1 MKIVV
6 SKPDLEETL
15 QVASIAIASS
25 SDDLSGRYL
34 FRFREGAVSV
44 LTYNQ
49 RVCASAPLICQV
61 DDAEEDDTL
70 NVEGWRL
77 MQWLGGIGDVPITI
91 EDDGPGVVKLSSSR
105 SAIRV
110 QTKDASTFPYWDK
123 TLADS
128 KQTATLSAER
138 LASAFG
144 YARNFV
150 YDRDTTSPAL
160 SQIEVYDG
168 ALWSTDKKAISKI
181 TIPALAESNLRINA
195 NDIAQA
201 TKFMSLKGTDE
212 VEILE
217 HDRSTFFRRD
227 DGAVLGVARPTSQF
241 PRLGQ
246 VDSSDS
252 NETEWEVL
260 TQDMLAG
267 IQCLKAATSKDNET
281 LRFSYDDDQKAVVLG
296 VTSTAGGE
304 DVYPIE
310 ATDPS
315 GVDELPDNGFRLDY
329 PYLQR
334 IIGHFGVDSLH
345 FGINKAPAPKKGG
358 FVRFRHVADDDEY
371 LTVVVWRN

>member
-6 SKPDLEETL
+6 SKPDLEDAL

-25 SDDLSGRYL
+25 ADDLSDRYL
-34 FRFREGAVSV
+34 FRFCEGAVSI

-49 RVCASAPLICQV
+49 RVCASTPLICQV
-61 DDAEEDDTL
+61 DDAEEGDTL

-77 MQWLGGIGDVPITI
+77 MQWLGGIADVPITI
-91 EDDGPGVVKLSSSR
+91 EEDGPGVVKLSSSR
-105 SAIRV
+105 SEIRV
-110 QTKDASTFPYWDK
+110 QTKDPSTFPYWDK
-123 TLADS
+123 TLAAA
-128 KQTATLSAER
+128 KETATIPAER

-160 SQIEVYDG
+160 SQIEVFGG

-181 TIPALAESNLRINA
+181 TIPDLAESNLRINA

-201 TKFMSLKGTDE
+201 TKFLSLKGTDE

-217 HDRSTFFRRD
+217 HDRSTFFRRG
-227 DGAVLGVARPTSQF
+227 DGSILGVARPTSQF
-241 PRLGQ
+241 PRLGAI
-246 VDSSDS
+246 DSSDP

-281 LRFSYDDDQKAVVLG
+281 LRFSYDEDQKAVVLG

-315 GVDELPDNGFRLDY
+315 GVEELPDNGFRLDY

-334 IIGHFGVDSLH
+334 IIGHFGVDSLK

-358 FVRFRHVADDDEY
+358 FVRFLHTVDDDEY